1 VHRRKLARGMAALE
15 KAAAWPPHSKG
26 DSTAGRIDDAQC
38 NNPGMRSRW
47 TDSPSNEIE
56 QLIYQSHLVGAEES
70 LVLWGGGNNSVKS
83 RATDLL
89 GQPIEV
95 MYIKSSGS
103 DMKSMLPKQFP
114 AVRLDYI
121 APLRSRSDDLSDQQM
136 VDYLARCLVDPGSPR
151 PSIET
156 LLHAFLPATAVLHT
170 HADAILAL
178 TNTAGREGTFR
189 ACFGDSIL
197 TVPYRRPGFRLSRE
211 VADAFDRR
219 PDADGLILMNHGL
232 ITWGQTVQ
240 EAYERH
246 IAVVTKAEEFIAS
259 KRAKVSVPTTRRG
272 AGQALSVSGTEE
284 SGDPNSLA
292 PLLRGALGRNRS
304 VILELDDS
312 DEVLSFLQRP
322 DAERVAQVGAA
333 TPDHLLYTKRFP
345 LFLQRGQS
353 LRQALEKYID
363 RYMALYRAHPSE
375 FAMLDPNPRV
385 ILVPGAGM
393 WTSGKDARAARIVRD
408 IYRHTLRII
417 SDAESVGGYETLND
431 EDAFHAEYW
440 PLELYKLTLLP
451 KEKELAGKVAII
463 TGAASGIGRATAER
477 FAEEGAHVVV
487 TDLEL
492 SQAESVAAGIV
503 EKNGLRRAIAL
514 GLDVSLE
521 SSVEQAFAEAVRG
534 YGGVDIVVS
543 NAGISS
549 FGSLDV
555 LPTCEWD
562 RSFAVNARGHFLVAR
577 AAMRLLKQQGN
588 GGSIVFNASK
598 NVTAPGK
605 EFGAYSV
612 SKAAEAQLCRI
623 VALEGGEFGIRANM
637 LNPDAIFGGSR
648 FWSDEMRAIRAKAY
662 GVEAAEL
669 PEFYRNRTL
678 LKTEVTA
685 ADVAEAALFLA
696 GPRSAKTTGTMLP
709 VDGGVKEAFPR

>member
-1 VHRRKLARGMAALE
+1 MK
-15 KAAAWPPHSKG
+15 
-26 DSTAGRIDDAQC
+26 
-38 NNPGMRSRW
+38 NRW
-47 TDSPSNEIE
+47 AETPENEID
-56 QLIYQSHLVGAEES
+56 QLVYQSRLVGAEES

-83 RATDLL
+83 RSTDLL
-89 GQPIEV
+89 GQPLDV

-103 DMKSMLPKQFP
+103 DMKTIVPKEFP

-121 APLRSRSDDLSDQQM
+121 EPLRSREGEMSDQEM
-136 VDYLARCLVDPGSPR
+136 VDYLARCLVDPSSRR

-156 LLHAFLPATAVLHT
+156 LLHAFLPAHAVLHT

-178 TNTAGREGTFR
+178 TNTRGRESTIR
-189 ACFGDSIL
+189 ECFGDSVI
-197 TVPYRRPGFRLSRE
+197 TVPYLRPGFRLSRD
-211 VADAFDRR
+211 VADAFASK
-219 PDADGLILMNHGL
+219 PNAEGLVLMNHGL
-232 ITWGQTVQ
+232 ITWGETAR
-240 EAYERH
+240 EAYDNH
-246 IAVVTKAEEFIAS
+246 VALVTKAEKWLAS
-259 KRAKVSVPTTRRG
+259 RSRASSSPASTADATT
-272 AGQALSVSGTEE
+272 
-284 SGDPNSLA
+284 LA
-292 PLLRGALGRNRS
+292 PAIRGALGAKRS
-304 VILELDDS
+304 VVLEFDGSDAVLRFLARDDAKRIS
-312 DEVLSFLQRP
+312 
-322 DAERVAQVGAA
+322 QVGPA

-345 LFLQRGQS
+345 LVLEAGDDVS
-353 LRQALEKYID
+353 KALSDYVE
-363 RYMALYRAHPSE
+363 RYSAHYKNYPSE

-393 WTSGKDARAARIVRD
+393 WTAGKDARAARIVRD
-408 IYRHTLRII
+408 IYRHTMRII
-417 SDAESVGGYETLND
+417 EFAEGAGGYETLND

-463 TGAASGIGRATAER
+463 TGAASGIGRACAER

-487 TDLEL
+487 TDVDVAL
-492 SQAESVAAGIV
+492 AEEVANGIV
-503 EKNGLRRAIAL
+503 AKHGLRRAIAL
-514 GLDVSLE
+514 RLDVSSE
-521 SSVEQAFAEAVRG
+521 EDVERAYAETIAA
-534 YGGVDIVVS
+534 YGGVDIIVS

-555 LPTCEWD
+555 LPAADWD
-562 RSFAVNARGHFLVAR
+562 RAFAVNARGHFLVAR
-577 AAMRLLKQQGN
+577 AALRIMKQQKT

-648 FWSDEMRAIRAKAY
+648 FWSDEMRSMRATAY
-662 GVEAAEL
+662 GISSENL
-669 PEFYRNRTL
+669 PDFYRNRTL

-685 ADVAEAALFLA
+685 DDVAEAALFLA
-696 GPRSAKTTGTMLP
+696 GPRSAKTTGAMIP